1 MDMII
6 YLAAMALV
14 IWAQVKVNGAY
25 QRYRNVATRKGYR
38 GVDVARKILNRYG
51 LNDVQIEMAS
61 GGMLSDHYDPKT
73 NTVRLSKDIYYNDSI
88 ASISVAA
95 HEVGHAI
102 QHATN
107 YSMIALRTKILPIA
121 MISSSLGWTVTIMGL
136 MFSIDSLFYVGVM
149 MLGLI
154 ALFQLI
160 TLPIELDA
168 SKRALTILNEE
179 AIIVPDE
186 YVDCKAM
193 LSAAAF
199 TYIASLISTLLQIA
213 RLFLMR
219 NRRRN

>member
-6 YLAAMALV
+6 YLAAMVLV

-168 SKRALTILNEE
+168 SKRALTILNE
-179 AIIVPDE
+179 
-186 YVDCKAM
+186 
-193 LSAAAF
+193 
-199 TYIASLISTLLQIA
+199 
-213 RLFLMR
+213 
-219 NRRRN
+219 

>member
-6 YLAAMALV
+6 YLAAMVLV